1 MIRILVATVMT
12 GFALA
17 VIGFVIAVIGLA
29 LERLEK

>member
-1 MIRILVATVMT
+1 MIRLVVATMMT